1 MESSLAKQFLISRV
15 IEEAELEHVSLSD
28 IEKKM
33 LHFTEVHPS
42 LPDMYEVNEEFD
54 RNYDSD
60 EYESKIAG
68 LLREARARDR
78 EQSPTQAQQGD
89 DALAALKKEDHYIL
103 VMVAQAFGSGASGS
117 RFRDFLLYV
126 AIAVGI
132 VLVLVVASI
141 LWSGH

>member
-78 EQSPTQAQQGD
+78 EQSPTQAQQGMM
-89 DALAALKKEDHYIL
+89 H
-103 VMVAQAFGSGASGS
+103 SPP
-117 RFRDFLLYV
+117 
-126 AIAVGI
+126 
-132 VLVLVVASI
+132 
-141 LWSGH
+141 